1 MMVAVGSNRT
11 GLQEDAVV
19 NRLSSRYGVQ
29 FSDSADNGPRIF
41 VGMTSQLFTSAS
53 ELLGRFLKIVHKA

>member
-1 MMVAVGSNRT
+1 LKEEAT
-11 GLQEDAVV
+11 V
-19 NRLSSRYGVQ
+19 NQLSSRYGVK

-41 VGMTSQLFTSAS
+41 VGMSSQLFTSAS